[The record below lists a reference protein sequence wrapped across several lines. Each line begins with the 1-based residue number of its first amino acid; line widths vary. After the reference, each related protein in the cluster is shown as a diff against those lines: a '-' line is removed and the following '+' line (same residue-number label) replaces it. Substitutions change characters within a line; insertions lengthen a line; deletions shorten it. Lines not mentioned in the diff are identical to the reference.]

1 MVGGPGSGRAQC
13 WWSMIE
19 CVDCSLS
26 DIEKFLDL
34 SLGLEHWLPSGVFV
48 WVWCSDC
55 RVELSL
61 LGWFRAIVV
70 GFEPFCDLLW

>member
-1 MVGGPGSGRAQC
+1 VDGR
-13 WWSMIE
+13 
-19 CVDCSLS
+19 LS

-34 SLGLEHWLPSGVFV
+34 SLDLGHWLPSGVFV
-48 WVWCSDC
+48 WVMCSGC

-70 GFEPFCDLLW
+70 GFEPLCDLLW